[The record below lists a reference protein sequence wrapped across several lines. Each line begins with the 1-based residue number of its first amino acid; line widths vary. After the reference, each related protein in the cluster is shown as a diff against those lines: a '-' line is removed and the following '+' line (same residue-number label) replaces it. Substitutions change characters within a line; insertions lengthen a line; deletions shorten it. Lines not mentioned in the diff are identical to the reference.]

1 VLDDGRITDSQG
13 RTVDFKNT
21 IIILTSNLGSPYI
34 LEGIDENN
42 EISEEARAK
51 VDVLLKTQFRPEFL
65 NRLDEIIYFKP
76 LSKTE
81 IMSIV
86 DLMLKGLQKRLDD
99 KHIKITVSDKAK
111 QYIVDCGYDPT
122 FGARPLRRFIQ
133 SKVETIAAKRIIGG
147 NLSAGDVIDIDLD
160 ANGELTAS

>member
-1 VLDDGRITDSQG
+1 
-13 RTVDFKNT
+13 
-21 IIILTSNLGSPYI
+21 
-34 LEGIDENN
+34 
-42 EISEEARAK
+42 
-51 VDVLLKTQFRPEFL
+51 
-65 NRLDEIIYFKP
+65 
-76 LSKTE
+76 
-81 IMSIV
+81 MSIV
-86 DLMLKGLQKRLDD
+86 DLMLVGLQKRLDD